1 MRVRIH
7 LNLAAPHAAESV
19 IKAQSSSGRWVTV
32 AYGDGI
38 QMEDVRPV
46 VNLQIQERV
55 RAGRIGKVPHAFL
68 EGNLVSFRGRLRELA
83 PASLKT
89 AAARHLSPRQGERRP
104 PVHAAAVNLHPQTP
118 PPGQP
123 IGYNPRFARCFY
135 AKAAARE
142 QIDREFVHA
151 RRVTV
156 TGWTF
161 AAHGGRFRPLSP
173 QDRCAPADME
183 KTSAF
188 ERQALRQGEAVTHA
202 LAGQP
207 HTPSPHSTRLRR

>member
-32 AYGDGI
+32 AYGDSI

-68 EGNLVSFRGRLRELA
+68 EGDLVSFQGRLRELA

-89 AAARHLSPRQGERRP
+89 AAARHLSPPSGERHRHRA
-104 PVHAAAVNLHPQTP
+104 VAVNLPPQTTL
-118 PPGQP
+118 PGQP
-123 IGYNPRFARCFY
+123 VGYNPRFARCFY
-135 AKAAARE
+135 ARAATRE

-161 AAHGGRFRPLSP
+161 TAHGGRFRHLSP
-173 QDRCAPADME
+173 QDRCNPADME

-188 ERQALRQGEAVTHA
+188 ERQALRQGEVVARA
-202 LAGQP
+202 MAGQP
-207 HTPSPHSTRLRR
+207 AAPSPRNTRPRR